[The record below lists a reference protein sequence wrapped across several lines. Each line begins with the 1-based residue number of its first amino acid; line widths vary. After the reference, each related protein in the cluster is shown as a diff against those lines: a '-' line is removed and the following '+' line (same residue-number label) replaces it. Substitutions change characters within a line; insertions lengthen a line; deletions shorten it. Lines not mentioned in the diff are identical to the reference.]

1 MDPVI
6 AFSEALARYVVAGE
20 DGLNR
25 VRYRAWK
32 ASSTDC
38 KALGDYIGH
47 LQAQRPSLLPDAERM
62 AFWINLYNAVTLQVI
77 LERYPVRSIR
87 EIRSRTLDPRGLI
100 GPSFERRM
108 KVEGRRLSLSDVENT
123 ILRKQFG
130 DPRIHYA
137 INCASNG
144 CPNLQPKV
152 WTGGSLNEELDSAAA
167 SFIAS
172 PRGVWVDEAG
182 GGRVSRI
189 FKWYAADFEVDGGAR
204 SHLQRHVAPLNQSVL
219 GSTDQQLKYDYDWSL
234 NDAEPEGMS

>member
-6 AFSEALARYVVAGE
+6 AFSEALARYVVEGD

-32 ASSTDC
+32 ASPADC
-38 KALGDYIGH
+38 KALGDFIGH

-62 AFWINLYNAVTLQVI
+62 AFWVNLYNAVTLQVI

-100 GPSFERRM
+100 GPWFERRM
-108 KVEGRRLSLSDVENT
+108 VVEGRRLSLSDVENT
-123 ILRKQFG
+123 ILRKEFG

-152 WTGGSLNEELDSAAA
+152 WTGEQLNEALDTAAA

-172 PRGVWVDEAG
+172 PRGAWIDEAG
-182 GGRVSRI
+182 RSHISRI
-189 FKWYAADFEVDGGAR
+189 FKWYAADFRVDGGVQ
-204 SHLQRHVAPLNQSVL
+204 SHLLQYATPTTQVSLSHVGRQSR
-219 GSTDQQLKYDYDWSL
+219 YDYDWTL
-234 NDAEPEGMS
+234 NDAEPGC